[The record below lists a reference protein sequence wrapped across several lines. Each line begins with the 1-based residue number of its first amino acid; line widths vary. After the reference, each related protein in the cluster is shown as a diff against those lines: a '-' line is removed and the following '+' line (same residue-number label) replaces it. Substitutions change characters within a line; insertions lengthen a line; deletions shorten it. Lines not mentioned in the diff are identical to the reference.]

1 MEEFRWGCRVRTT
14 WPEDWQALRPL
25 VLTGPDIPEDRPPG
39 RVFSHAQATEQSVW
53 AAALAAREY
62 RADRI
67 IAFGDGDVLSCG
79 KLAAMASGRKL
90 TTVPTDLSGLA
101 VTGTG
106 RLNGKISPVVSVWLS
121 FL

>member
-79 KLAAMASGRKL
+79 KLAAMASGRKPACR
-90 TTVPTDLSGLA
+90 TWRFW
-101 VTGTG
+101 TG
-106 RLNGKISPVVSVWLS
+106 RS
-121 FL
+121 

>member
-1 MEEFRWGCRVRTT
+1 MEEFRWGCQVRTT

-39 RVFSHAQATEQSVW
+39 RVFSHALATEQSVW

-79 KLAAMASGRKL
+79 KLAAMASPSPAPGGSTGRCSGRKPACR
-90 TTVPTDLSGLA
+90 TWRFW
-101 VTGTG
+101 TG
-106 RLNGKISPVVSVWLS
+106 RS
-121 FL
+121 